1 MKKNKL
7 TAKQKKVLEI
17 IYRSIESEGYAP
29 TLEDLKNDLG
39 VSSNQSVLNFL
50 NILERKKMIKR
61 EGAKT
66 RGIARGIKILPL
78 GFKTLGKEELFP
90 LVGISSAGYGVES
103 FTEILEEWV
112 NIPTMR
118 EVPEKINK
126 YKDKVFVIKVQGDS
140 MVNAD
145 IKDGEYLLIKEAD
158 EYKSGDIVV
167 ARCDDGTTVKR
178 FVAEG
183 GRTYLKPENPAYRN
197 IPIYDETVFL
207 GKVVGKLNSLR
218 KFD

>member
-1 MKKNKL
+1 MKNNKL
-7 TAKQKKVLEI
+7 TVKQKKVLEI
-17 IYRSIESEGYAP
+17 IYRSIESDGYAP
-29 TLEDLKNDLG
+29 TLEDLREDME

-50 NILERKKMIKR
+50 NILERKRMIKR
-61 EGAKT
+61 KEAKV

-78 GFKTLGKEELFP
+78 GFKTLGKEEMLP
-90 LVGISSAGYGVES
+90 LAGTSSAGYGVES

-112 NIPTMR
+112 NIPTMQ
-118 EVPEKINK
+118 EVPEKISK
-126 YKDKVFVIKVQGDS
+126 SKDEVFVIKVQGDS

-145 IKDGEYLLIKEAD
+145 IKDGDFLLIKEAS

-218 KFD
+218 EFD

>member
-1 MKKNKL
+1 MKNNKL
-7 TAKQKKVLEI
+7 TAKQKKILRI
-17 IYRSIESEGYAP
+17 IYRSIESDGYAP
-29 TLEDLKNDLG
+29 TLEDLRNDME
-39 VSSNQSVLNFL
+39 VSSNQSILNH
-50 NILERKKMIKR
+50 LEALEKKAMIKR

-78 GFKTLGKEELFP
+78 GLKALGKEEMLP
-90 LVGISSAGYGVES
+90 LVGTSSAGYGIES
-103 FTEILEEWV
+103 FTEVLEEWV
-112 NIPTMR
+112 NIPTMQ
-118 EVPEKINK
+118 EIPEKISK
-126 YKDKVFVIKVQGDS
+126 SKDKVFVIKVRGDS

-145 IKDGEYLLIKEAD
+145 IKDGDYLLIKEAN

-178 FVAEG
+178 FIAEG
-183 GRTYLKPENPAYRN
+183 KRTYLKPENPAYRN
-197 IPIYDETVFL
+197 IPIYDETIFL